1 MDPMISVLPE
11 QLNSN
16 DEAKKLIWLKGEFM
30 MVVVSHT
37 LYLIILIK
45 SVKGLIKTKDWHF
58 IFLLIASSFAL
69 LNNTNDIYYRV
80 TAPLKNFNI
89 RNCNDTFLTQFLI
102 TASLKWVPISYYQ
115 ISRLYRICVNY
126 YKRNWYIGI
135 IAVSC
140 IFSLLYSV
148 MYFLNLKE
156 FIASPS
162 AFGGCVVSNTSNY
175 VKYVEMFD
183 IIDTGYSLLVVIWTL
198 FISLNNLKRYKLRHL
213 KIKSIFDENMLY
225 FFILVVT
232 KIIFYHLIEKS
243 AAEPGGDIWWDA
255 LAIVVLSCAYRL
267 MNLKPRLNEKLD
279 DTMYQGNQKLINEI
293 SNLAKNPPRELE
305 ETSTK
310 TKKKRGLM
318 RNSKG
323 EINFPSLI
331 KKDNTFNIN
340 QDHFIFNNTVSN
352 SIDKPS
358 SIRHKRNHSRKSDYY
373 NNNEMHSPRN
383 SIRSNTYTV
392 ASGRPQQMIVQSPTI
407 PYNNIIVRSPTSPSS
422 LYNMS
427 VHRPTSPT
435 SPYNNNVGIQSPTT
449 LYVSLQRPTSPTN
462 PYNNMAIQGTP
473 SNISIQRPTSPTS
486 PTSTFNNLSLQRSN
500 SPFNNMGLQSTPSLF
515 NTLSLQRPTSPTN
528 SNIYNNNAIQSP
540 VNPYNNTAVQ
550 SPPSLYSISLQSPV
564 GLNNVGLSKTGLQNN
579 VGLYKTG
586 KQSPTSSGG
595 PSRISLPNSEYSST
609 PLNRSYKKRM
619 DRNYMGTED
628 EIESR
633 ISAYSR
639 SSYGSRYYT
648 SALKKKDE
656 IDSRNSGYSRSSI
669 GSKSGSIKR
678 KDSGSRVSASNTTRS
693 SIGTSGSDS
702 IKRKKSDY

>member
-1 MDPMISVLPE
+1 MDPMIAVLPE
-11 QLNSN
+11 QLSSN

-37 LYLIILIK
+37 LYFIILIK
-45 SVKGLIKTKDWHF
+45 SIKGLIKTKDWHF

-80 TAPLKNFNI
+80 TAPLKDFNI

-135 IAVSC
+135 ISVSC
-140 IFSLLYSV
+140 IFSLLYSI

-175 VKYVEMFD
+175 IKYVEMFD

-213 KIKSIFDENMLY
+213 KIKSIFDENMFY

-243 AAEPGGDIWWDA
+243 APEPGGDVWWDA
-255 LAIVVLSCAYRL
+255 LAIVVLACAYRL
-267 MNLKPRLNEKLD
+267 MNLKPRLNEKLED
-279 DTMYQGNQKLINEI
+279 SMYQGNQKLINEL
-293 SNLAKNPPRELE
+293 SNLAKNAPREFE
-305 ETSTK
+305 ETTK
-310 TKKKRGLM
+310 SKKKKGLM

-331 KKDNTFNIN
+331 KKNNTFNIN

-352 SIDKPS
+352 SVDKPS
-358 SIRHKRNHSRKSDYY
+358 STRHKRNHSRKSDFYV
-373 NNNEMHSPRN
+373 NEMHSPRN
-383 SIRSNTYTV
+383 TGRSNTYTI
-392 ASGRPQQMIVQSPTI
+392 ASGRPQQMVVHSPTS
-407 PYNNIIVRSPTSPSS
+407 PFNNVIVRSPTSPSS

-435 SPYNNNVGIQSPTT
+435 SPYNNNVAIQSPTT
-449 LYVSLQRPTSPTN
+449 LYVSLQRPTSPPN
-462 PYNNMAIQGTP
+462 PYNNVGIQGTP
-473 SNISIQRPTSPTS
+473 SNISVQRPTS

-500 SPFNNMGLQSTPSLF
+500 SPFNNMAVQSSPSLF
-515 NTLSLQRPTSPTN
+515 NTLSLQRPTSPTH
-528 SNIYNNNAIQSP
+528 SNVYNNNAVQSS
-540 VNPYNNTAVQ
+540 VNPYNNMAIQ
-550 SPPSLYSISLQSPV
+550 SPPSLYSISLQSPA
-564 GLNNVGLSKTGLQNN
+564 GLNN

-586 KQSPTSSGG
+586 LQNNTGLYKTGMQSPNSSAG
-595 PSRISLPNSEYSST
+595 PSRISLSNSEYSST
-609 PLNRSYKKRM
+609 PLTRSYKKRM
-619 DRNYMGTED
+619 DRNYMGNED

-639 SSYGSRYYT
+639 SSYGSKFYT
-648 SALKKKDE
+648 SSALRKKDD
-656 IDSRNSGYSRSSI
+656 IDSRNSGYSRSSV

-678 KDSGSRVSASNTTRS
+678 KEDTESRVSAANTNRS

-702 IKRKKSDY
+702 IKRKRSDYSN